1 MAVWAVTVCGPFSVF
16 ILDPSTAVKVAPF
29 VVPEAVFE
37 PATTFAPPSL
47 YT

>member
-16 ILDPSTAVKVAPF
+16 TLDPSTAVKVAPF
-29 VVPEAVFE
+29 EIPGAVFE
-37 PATTFAPPSL
+37 PATTFSPLLL